1 MGGLSVL
8 GLRKAVGAGR
18 WDGLVAANLARCLV
32 PTSHTLICN
41 RGEMELWTCH
51 RPWACTSSGCPGQSL
66 LSLAQYVSE
75 RRCAG
80 RFARYVE
87 GKKKRRNVG
96 RSSDTRDSQH
106 LPALQAVVSPWAIS
120 FGRNKCGGCVQGCM
134 GRREKVAAPC
144 SFPGEHSERGMV

>member
-1 MGGLSVL
+1 M
-8 GLRKAVGAGR
+8 
-18 WDGLVAANLARCLV
+18 AANLARCLV